1 VIRVCVPLCA
11 LASAMACATAASF
24 QMPEGPWTPDPSAP
38 GIFEDA
44 SAPCR
49 GVRTLTAEIGVRGQ
63 AGPSKVRGRVIAGFE
78 RGGALRL
85 EAPAPFGAPIF
96 ILVARANRA
105 VLWLPR
111 DRRVLRDAPV
121 EDVLE
126 AIAGLRRSSDDLLAL
141 VSGCLTIASAP
152 EGAGRRSSR
161 GWLMVD
167 LPDATRAF
175 LTRDGQAWRISA
187 GRQDES
193 ATRGS
198 WSVSYADFSLNFP
211 GSIRVWQHVGP
222 AGQPGSSAALTLQ
235 VSQLETNV
243 PIDSRAFE
251 LVVPPDATLLT
262 IDELRQS
269 GPLADRA
276 AGQGSGR

>member
-1 VIRVCVPLCA
+1 
-11 LASAMACATAASF
+11 MACATAASF
-24 QMPEGPWTPDPSAP
+24 QVPEGPWTRDPSAP
-38 GIFEDA
+38 GIFDGA
-44 SAPCR
+44 SASCR
-49 GVRTLTAEIGVRGQ
+49 GVRTLTAEIGVRGH

-78 RGGALRL
+78 RGGSLRL
-85 EAPAPFGAPIF
+85 ESPAPFGAPIF

-121 EDVLE
+121 EEVLE
-126 AIAGLRRSSDDLLAL
+126 AIAGLRRTSDDLLAL
-141 VSGCLTIASAP
+141 VSGCLTVAGTT
-152 EGAGRRSSR
+152 EVAGRRSSR

-167 LPDATRAF
+167 LADATRAF
-175 LTRDGQAWRISA
+175 LTRDGQAWRIAA
-187 GRQDES
+187 GRRD
-193 ATRGS
+193 ATDALGS

-211 GSIRVWQHVGP
+211 ASISVWQDVGP

-251 LVVPPDATLLT
+251 LAVPPDAAPLT

-276 AGQGSGR
+276 AVQGSGR

>member
-1 VIRVCVPLCA
+1 
-11 LASAMACATAASF
+11 MACATVTPF

-38 GIFEDA
+38 GIFEAA
-44 SAPCR
+44 SASC
-49 GVRTLTAEIGVRGQ
+49 
-63 AGPSKVRGRVIAGFE
+63 PSRIRGRVIAGFE
-78 RGGALRL
+78 HGGALRL

-96 ILVARANRA
+96 ILVARANRS

-141 VSGCLTIASAP
+141 VSGCLTSDSTP
-152 EGAGRRSSR
+152 GAAGQRSSN
-161 GWLMVD
+161 GSLMVD

-175 LTRDGQAWRISA
+175 LTRAGQVWRISA
-187 GRQDES
+187 GRQD
-193 ATRGS
+193 ATAARGS
-198 WSVSYADFSLNFP
+198 WSVSYADFSASFP
-211 GSIRVWQHVGP
+211 GSIRVWQHVGA
-222 AGQPGSSAALTLQ
+222 AGQPGSSAELTLR

-243 PIDSRAFE
+243 PIDSQAFE
-251 LVVPPDATLLT
+251 LAVPPDAAPLT
-262 IDELRQS
+262 VDELRQS
-269 GPLADRA
+269 GPLADRV